1 MAEATK
7 PVKSDY
13 DRVEVVSRWK
23 NRVIIGSTIV
33 TLGLTLDEKYK
44 LSALHTVLR
53 DYVTVIVGLNVM
65 LIVLYV
71 GLDFREN
78 QLFSEAE
85 RKRTLQYIDNSFDT
99 NFGGKKLEGYFTQEK
114 LDHGFY
120 KFSVNCYENTFHSYN
135 IVKDM
140 QAWVYGRAAAVLL
153 VFVFSAAVGEKSIVR
168 YLSEAVLPLALVQS
182 AVKLA
187 FLMFRLN
194 SLQETFAAFFTSV
207 RDGGFEKREPEAV
220 KNIITY
226 ETTLA
231 WASTPLDS
239 AIFNKRKD
247 ELAQQWEELKTQLHI
262 KNSLSE

>member
-13 DRVEVVSRWK
+13 DQVEVVSTWK
-23 NRVIIGSTIV
+23 NWVIIVSTV
-33 TLGLTLDEKYK
+33 MTLALTLDEKYQ
-44 LSALHTVLR
+44 LSALHKVLHDYITV
-53 DYVTVIVGLNVM
+53 VVAFNVM
-65 LIVLYV
+65 LIVAYV
-71 GLDFREN
+71 GLDFWEN
-78 QLFSEAE
+78 RLFLYAE

-135 IVKDM
+135 IVKEM
-140 QAWVYGRAAAVLL
+140 QGWVYGRAALVFL

-182 AVKLA
+182 AIKLA

-194 SLQETFAAFFTSV
+194 SLQETFAAFFTSI
-207 RDGGFEKREPEAV
+207 RDGGFERREPEAV

-231 WASTPLDS
+231 WASTPLS
-239 AIFNKRKD
+239 SKIFNKRKD
-247 ELAQQWEELKTQLHI
+247 ELARQWEELKEQLHI
-262 KNSLSE
+262 KNNLSE